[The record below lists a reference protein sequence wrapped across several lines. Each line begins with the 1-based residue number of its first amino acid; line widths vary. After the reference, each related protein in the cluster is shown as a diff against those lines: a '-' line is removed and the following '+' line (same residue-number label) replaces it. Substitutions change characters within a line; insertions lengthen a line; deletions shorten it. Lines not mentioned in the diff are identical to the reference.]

1 VLDARND
8 SREIKLALATAL
20 FDQQF
25 KARVAERVNPY
36 GDGRSAERIVRV
48 LKSIR
53 LDNLIQKR
61 FYDDATDASPD
72 RGDRVY
78 WPALA

>member
-1 VLDARND
+1 
-8 SREIKLALATAL
+8 
-20 FDQQF
+20 
-25 KARVAERVNPY
+25 VAERMNPY

-48 LKSIR
+48 LKSIS

-61 FYDDATDASPD
+61 FYDDATEPSPD
-72 RGDRVY
+72 RGDRIY